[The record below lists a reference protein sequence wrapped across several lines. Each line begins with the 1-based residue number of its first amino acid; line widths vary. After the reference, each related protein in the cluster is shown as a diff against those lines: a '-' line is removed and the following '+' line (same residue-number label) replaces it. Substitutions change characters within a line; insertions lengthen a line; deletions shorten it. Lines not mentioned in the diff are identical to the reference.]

1 MQQKQHHGFR
11 YKIAYALKEI
21 KFKGNL
27 YIIDTNTEVLE
38 YVKEKYKMLIPEA
51 KIICINKNFEDAFND
66 VPNDFDLLLSNHC
79 IDDMIIS
86 EFMQHYYNKNL
97 NNDNFKD
104 MLTEA
109 WIELGKDK
117 TKIDEIS
124 NKVFSTFEKF
134 FLDKKIGTIIMS
146 QYKSNL
152 YFKDEFKEMDEI
164 TESCFNRIKQLI
176 AMDSEYVNK
185 ILDFYPF
192 GDDERYR
199 GKYLL
204 NNTQNAKNW
213 IVGKIKYKIE
223 KNLKI

>member
-1 MQQKQHHGFR
+1 MQLKQHHGFR

-38 YVKEKYKMLIPEA
+38 YVKEKYKMLIPET

-134 FLDKKIGTIIMS
+134 FLAKKIGTVIVS

-152 YFKDEFKEMDEI
+152 YFKEEFKEMDEI

-176 AMDSEYVNK
+176 AMDSGYVNK
-185 ILDFYPF
+185 ILEFYPF

>member
-1 MQQKQHHGFR
+1 MQLKQHLGFR

-21 KFKGNL
+21 NFKGNL
-27 YIIDTNTEVLE
+27 YVIDTNAEVLE
-38 YVKEKYKMLIPEA
+38 YVKEKYKIIIPEA
-51 KIICINKNFEDAFND
+51 KIICINKKFEDVSNE
-66 VPNDFDLLLSNHC
+66 VPNEFDLLLSNHC

-86 EFMQHYYNKNL
+86 EFMQNCYNKNI

-109 WIELGKDK
+109 WIELGKDT

-124 NKVFSTFEKF
+124 NKVFSTFKKF

-176 AMDSEYVNK
+176 TMDDEYVNK
-185 ILDFYPF
+185 VLDFYPF

-204 NNTQNAKNW
+204 ENTQNAKNW
-213 IVGKIKYKIE
+213 IVGTIE
-223 KNLKI
+223 